1 MAGTHGVTRPGGAAL
16 NAGQVF
22 AVRLAR
28 FIGCT
33 QKRSVNGDIAQ
44 LAASPLSTVKEII
57 TQALANENGMALAAV
72 KEKIQARMSDY
83 AGFICHA
90 DKVRH
95 ANRDALL
102 LSEFVQQN
110 GLSIRHVGE
119 IAELFMWRHM
129 ALTSAA
135 VLTQLTHYIDA
146 GGGSRGARMVIDPQG
161 KCLPQT
167 RRGAIEEWRFRSE
180 LAEDKNYKLTIQ
192 YSQGF
197 FITEVKSLREQPR
210 INGIY
215 FEKNWPD
222 FLKGEIYTQ

>member
-1 MAGTHGVTRPGGAAL
+1 
-16 NAGQVF
+16 AGQVI
-22 AVRLAR
+22 AVRLPR

-33 QKRSVNGDIAQ
+33 QKRSVEGNVAQ
-44 LAASPLSTVKEII
+44 LVASSLNIVREVIA
-57 TQALANENGMALAAV
+57 QALANENGMALVTV

-95 ANRDALL
+95 ATRDALL
-102 LSEFVQQN
+102 LSEFVQQH
-110 GLSIRHVGE
+110 GLTINHAGE

-167 RRGAIEEWRFRSE
+167 RRGAKEEWRFRSE
-180 LAEDKNYKLTIQ
+180 RAEDKNHRLTIQ
-192 YSQGF
+192 YSQGS
-197 FITEVKSLREQPR
+197 FITEVKSLRMQPC

-222 FLKGEIYTQ
+222 FLKGDIYTQ